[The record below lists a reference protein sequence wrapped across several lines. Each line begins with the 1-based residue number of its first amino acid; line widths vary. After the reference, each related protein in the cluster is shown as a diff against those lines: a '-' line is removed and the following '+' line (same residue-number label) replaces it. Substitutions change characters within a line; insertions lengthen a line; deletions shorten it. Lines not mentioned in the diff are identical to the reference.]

1 MLVGQNVEIG
11 RQIERS
17 GGGEGGDCVPLS
29 GDQTHTEHY

>member
-11 RQIERS
+11 RQIES